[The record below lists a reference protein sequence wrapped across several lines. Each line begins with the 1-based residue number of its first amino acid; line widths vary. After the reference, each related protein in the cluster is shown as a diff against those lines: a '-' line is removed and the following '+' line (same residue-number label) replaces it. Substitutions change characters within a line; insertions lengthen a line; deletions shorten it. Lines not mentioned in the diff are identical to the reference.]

1 MNKYIFAVLFSVK
14 VLYETEL
21 NAFLR
26 IRALLEGVNSPT
38 ICINTLETHCLS
50 LLIACCLIKRDVRH
64 FWKGSGKLSN
74 STKKENFR

>member
-1 MNKYIFAVLFSVK
+1 MNKYIFAVLFSIK

-38 ICINTLETHCLS
+38 ICQSLSENWGEKQVLQFNILTTLQP
-50 LLIACCLIKRDVRH
+50 
-64 FWKGSGKLSN
+64 
-74 STKKENFR
+74 